1 MFEFFSNLRGS
12 RRSDS
17 RPLGLACQLACES
30 LEDRTTPTVSA
41 ITSNFN
47 GTAIPAGDYV
57 WFSAVAKVNGVG
69 SNPVT
74 LDIDSQT
81 ISFTSDG
88 TSYTLNV
95 PDSEITLDPAL
106 NNQTGVA
113 NTSFG
118 SGGWSVTTPSNF
130 SGNVFISGL
139 GWQAVN
145 GLAGGS
151 VQNITWSGDFTTNTP
166 GINVHWQ
173 WGAAVY
179 TQFTTNMSGVQ
190 LKTVDDNHE
199 DVYQNSDHAGTPEN
213 FKSFVIG
220 GARGGGG
227 SNWTGSYSATASV
240 QPEVQTIPPTGTA
253 TISGNAEYYNPGLEI
268 PLTPAEGDTITLS
281 NSQGVVIA
289 TTTTDVN
296 GDFSFGNLAAGT
308 YTVTDLSVDLSVNV
322 TVSST
327 GSASVSLQY
336 IA

>member
-1 MFEFFSNLRGS
+1 M
-12 RRSDS
+12 
-17 RPLGLACQLACES
+17 
-30 LEDRTTPTVSA
+30 
-41 ITSNFN
+41 
-47 GTAIPAGDYV
+47 
-57 WFSAVAKVNGVG
+57 
-69 SNPVT
+69 
-74 LDIDSQT
+74 
-81 ISFTSDG
+81 
-88 TSYTLNV
+88 

-118 SGGWSVTTPSNF
+118 SGGWTVTTPSKF

-227 SNWTGSYSATASV
+227 SNWTGSYSATASI
-240 QPEVQTIPPTGTA
+240 QPEVQTTPPTGTA